1 MAGDGV
7 SLQTNIAQLGNLAKS
22 QSKAQQA
29 GAVNPDQARE
39 LDKEDVKPL
48 EKVRETEKAE
58 KKQVDAK
65 EERAQDRRRRRRLRR
80 QAAAADAE
88 EEEQD
93 PEEAETVQPGL
104 GGLVDTKA

>member
-7 SLQTNIAQLGNLAKS
+7 SLQTNITQLGNLAKS

-29 GAVNPDQARE
+29 GTVNPDQARQ

-58 KKQVDAK
+58 KKKV
-65 EERAQDRRRRRRLRR
+65 
-80 QAAAADAE
+80 DAE
-88 EEEQD
+88 EERARQRRRRDLDDERGSDEEDDERDSDENRTQD
-93 PEEAETVQPGL
+93 PGI